1 MFTFNKQ
8 WICTF
13 TCTKCTMFLN
23 AAFLS
28 SPLNTLVCSDR
39 LTEYDLVFVFAPKAI
54 PMLNCSVL
62 SSLLG
67 PPYIHPLT
75 PHSLPQRSTE
85 GDSQLTL
92 LSWNSQVYVPKI
104 LEIIRRKPP
113 LFQIVFGLV
122 FKWLL
127 LSWFGICN
135 ASRFWGPF
143 LHLYCLPF
151 LLQMSQNTFQLK
163 LTGNT
168 QSDGP
173 LFTCHAPL

>member
-1 MFTFNKQ
+1 MNLYLYLHKMHNVFECCVSLKSSEHISLQ
-8 WICTF
+8 WPTDWVRFGVCICSQGNP
-13 TCTKCTMFLN
+13 N
-23 AAFLS
+23 A
-28 SPLNTLVCSDR
+28 
-39 LTEYDLVFVFAPKAI
+39 K
-54 PMLNCSVL
+54 
-62 SSLLG
+62 LLG
-67 PPYIHPLT
+67 SFKPTRPTLHPPTH
-75 PHSLPQRSTE
+75 PHSLPQHSTE